1 MVNRP
6 VTAFVLGGGGAR
18 GALQVGA
25 LRALLEAGLQPD
37 LLAGTSIGAA
47 NATFVAM
54 HGFTAG
60 ALDALEAVWHD
71 AARRDLL
78 PDNYVWLTVRAL
90 FNRAGLDVGHRI
102 RDFFVGHGLDP
113 DLRFGQLPGPR
124 LTLVAADLKAGGTV
138 LYGSDPDGPVLNAV
152 LASTAI
158 PPWVRPLAREGRLL
172 MDGGV
177 VSNLPIEP
185 ALAHGATAIVAL
197 DLADPRLVGPQAA
210 GLGPFLFQLVSTV
223 EQRQVHLEK
232 QLAAARGVPVHHVR
246 LQPETPVAVWDFGQA
261 VPLLERG
268 YSLARRYLAE
278 HPELARSEV
287 PWWRRLW
294 PWR

>member
-1 MVNRP
+1 MATKP

-25 LRALLEAGLQPD
+25 LRALLEAGLRPD

-47 NATFVAM
+47 NAAFLAM

-71 AARRDLL
+71 AAERDLL
-78 PDNYVWLTVRAL
+78 PDNYMWLTIRAL
-90 FNRAGLDVGHRI
+90 FNRAGLDVAHRI

-124 LTLVAADLKAGGTV
+124 LVLVAADLKAGGTV
-138 LYGSDPDGPVLNAV
+138 LYGSDPDGSVLNGV

-197 DLADPRLVGPQAA
+197 DLADPRPVGPQAA
-210 GLGPFLFQLVSTV
+210 GLGPFLFQFLSTV
-223 EQRQVHLEK
+223 EQRHVHLEK
-232 QLAAARGVPVHHVR
+232 QLAAARGVPVHHLR
-246 LQPETPVAVWDFGQA
+246 LQPEAPVAVWDFAQTA
-261 VPLLERG
+261 PLLERG
-268 YSLARRYLAE
+268 YTLARRYLAE
-278 HPELARSEV
+278 HPELARRKE